1 MFTSMEELNKM
12 VRKFWVTYEAAS
24 DRWSRP
30 VMGIPVKT
38 KNDVQRG
45 FAKSLSTYLMLAKAD
60 GNTEV
65 VEKIQNFAAGILGE
79 QDSDDGTQALKAI
92 ASTKEES

>member
-1 MFTSMEELNKM
+1 MFTSIEELNKM

-60 GNTEV
+60 GNAEV
-65 VEKIQNFAAGILGE
+65 VEKIQNFAAGIVGE
-79 QDSDDGTQALKAI
+79 QDGGDGSETFKAM
-92 ASTKEES
+92 ANTKEES